1 MWAFL
6 LDEKKYQESMPKK
19 LFDKRNIKG
28 SIQFV
33 FSGNIDNS
41 WFPHITFYII
51 VEPRINGFV
60 GKSEMISIRILKR
73 FREQPTNL

>member
-6 LDEKKYQESMPKK
+6 LDEKKYQESIPKK

-41 WFPHITFYII
+41 WFPHITFYIQGPPY
-51 VEPRINGFV
+51 VR
-60 GKSEMISIRILKR
+60 KRSILLIASQLIEGAKN
-73 FREQPTNL
+73 F